1 MKIESKL
8 LMVNVHV
15 PVQVGELKCICE
27 YQVCRNLNS
36 RDEDWQNRDDID
48 FMDITDISYM
58 GIEIKGYDNWNK
70 FKKFHMEM
78 GIDWNQA
85 IQGEAMK
92 HKSDIIDLV
101 TESY

>member
-1 MKIESKL
+1 MKVTRKL
-8 LMVNVHV
+8 LMVSVEV

-36 RDEDWQNRDDID
+36 RDEVDDID
-48 FMDITDISYM
+48 YIDITDISYM

-85 IQGEAMK
+85 IEGEAMK

-101 TESY
+101 NESY